1 MIRSVLLAPVMIIL
15 LPLKALSQV
24 PRMPFSTVFAIGI
37 GAARAFAA
45 TRRLINQKATPTQL
59 PPGLQRPTIRLQNSL
74 MNWRSHLA
82 QAIEDANEA
91 EATAESELR
100 NDHLRRSGRLS
111 D

>member
-1 MIRSVLLAPVMIIL
+1 MIRGVFLTPVMIVL
-15 LPLKALSQV
+15 LPFKALALVS
-24 PRMPFSTVFAIGI
+24 RMPFGTAFAISV
-37 GAARAFAA
+37 GAVSAFTA
-45 TRRLINQKATPTQL
+45 TRRLMNREDAATHL
-59 PPGLQRPTIRLQNSL
+59 PPGLQRPTIRVQKSL

-91 EATAESELR
+91 EAMAESELR